1 MKYEVSI
8 GDKTYRVDLQRTENS
23 GSGKDVAAVFWNIRL
38 GELQTGELEP
48 GELELAEQKKH
59 AREIQVNSLR
69 VAPGVLSLIA
79 DGKSFE
85 ARLSRS
91 AESIT
96 VFLHGRSYE
105 CVVRDPRSLGSRKRA
120 GANEAGE
127 QKVMASMPGKIV
139 RVLARVGEA
148 IELGQGILVIE
159 AMKMQNEVRAPKA
172 GKLKSVIAKQGAN
185 VNAGEVLAV
194 IE

>member
-1 MKYEVSI
+1 MQYEVSV
-8 GDKTYRVDLQRTENS
+8 GDKTYRVELQRAGNP
-23 GSGKDVAAVFWNIRL
+23 GSGKELTEISWNIRL
-38 GELQTGELEP
+38 SKP
-48 GELELAEQKKH
+48 GELEKA

-69 VAPGVLSLIA
+69 IGPDVLSLIS
-79 DGKSFE
+79 DGESIE

-91 AESIT
+91 AETVT
-96 VFLHGRSYE
+96 VFLQGRSYE
-105 CVVRDPRSLGSRKRA
+105 CVVRDPRSLRSRKRA

-127 QKVMASMPGKIV
+127 LKVTASMPGKIV
-139 RVLARVGEA
+139 RVLAHEGEP

-185 VNAGEVLAV
+185 VNAGEVLAI